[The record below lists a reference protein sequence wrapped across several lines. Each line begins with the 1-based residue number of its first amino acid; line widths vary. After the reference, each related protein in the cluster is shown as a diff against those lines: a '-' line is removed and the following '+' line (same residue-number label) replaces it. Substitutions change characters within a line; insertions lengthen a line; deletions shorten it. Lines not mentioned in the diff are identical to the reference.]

1 MVESSGAAAPRKA
14 GLGSII
20 VAVVVLIILL
30 IILLPN
36 EWTHETAYRA
46 NCAYN
51 LSTIG
56 KAGRTWASI
65 HRQAWP
71 DVYTEQSTHWH
82 EVGNTRTDAWSPVR
96 DDGEPSKAEPG
107 DNGQPIQS
115 NTANLWVLVA
125 EVGLTPRVFVC
136 PKSDA
141 RPDSAV
147 VEYKSVRDFRG
158 EPFCS
163 YSFQNMLG
171 PYTFTETSTAHSST
185 FAVAADASPMRRDF
199 WSGGPGGGVPI
210 GATNRYLAEKPRFV
224 EEYDE
229 DTAPWNRQVKHI
241 RQPWELN
248 SPNHK
253 FKGQN
258 VLYLDG
264 HVEWK
269 EHPYCGVNWDNIWL
283 RRRTDV
289 SVPIDP
295 ANIETLRA
303 YNDEASYNGQSTLD
317 PKSEDDSFLVP

>member
-1 MVESSGAAAPRKA
+1 MVESSGAATPDKA

-20 VAVVVLIILL
+20 AAVVILFILVLIIVSALTF
-30 IILLPN
+30 PN
-36 EWTHETAYRA
+36 NGAGSASCT
-46 NCAYN
+46 NN
-51 LSTIG
+51 LSQIG
-56 KAGRTWASI
+56 KAYRVWASL
-65 HRQAWP
+65 HRQAGP
-71 DVYTEQSTHWH
+71 DVFTDQSTHWH

-125 EVGLTPRVFVC
+125 ESGLTPQVLIC
-136 PKSDA
+136 PLSDG
-141 RPDSAV
+141 RPDSFV
-147 VEYKSVRDFRG
+147 VKHDSVRDFRG
-158 EPFCS
+158 ETFCS
-163 YSFQNMLG
+163 YSFQNVLG
-171 PYTFTETSTAHSST
+171 PYRLMSIEGTNATTL
-185 FAVAADASPMRRDF
+185 AVAADANPMRRDF

-210 GATNRYLAEKPRFV
+210 GVTNRRLAEKPRF
-224 EEYDE
+224 EEDDE
-229 DTAPWNRQVKHI
+229 DTEPWNRQVKHI

-269 EHPYCGVNWDNIWL
+269 EHPYCGPNWDNIWL

>member
-1 MVESSGAAAPRKA
+1 MVESSGAAASRKA

-20 VAVVVLIILL
+20 VAVVALVIVLIMLFPQPDFRL
-30 IILLPN
+30 
-36 EWTHETAYRA
+36 EHAYRA
-46 NCAYN
+46 SCALN
-51 LSTIG
+51 LRQIG
-56 KAGRTWASI
+56 SACRTWADLNQ
-65 HRQAWP
+65 HAWP
-71 DVYTEQSTHWH
+71 DVFTEQSTHWH
-82 EVGNTRTDAWSPVR
+82 EVGNTRTDACTSVR
-96 DDGEPSKAEPG
+96 EDGEPPKAEPG

-115 NTANLWVLVA
+115 NTANFWPLVV
-125 EVGLTPRVFVC
+125 EMGLTPEVFLC
-136 PKSDA
+136 PSSHGW
-141 RPDSAV
+141 PDSAV

-163 YSFQNMLG
+163 YSFQDLLG
-171 PYTFTETSTAHSST
+171 PYSMKKTVSAHSSRY
-185 FAVAADASPMRRDF
+185 AVAADASPMRRDF

-210 GATNRYLAEKPRFV
+210 GVTDRRLTEKPRF
-224 EEYDE
+224 EEDDE
-229 DTAPWNRQVKHI
+229 DTAQWNRQVKNI
-241 RQPWELN
+241 SQPWELN

-289 SVPIDP
+289 TVAINPQNIDT
-295 ANIETLRA
+295 IRA

>member
-20 VAVVVLIILL
+20 VAVVILFILVLILVPALMI
-30 IILLPN
+30 P
-36 EWTHETAYRA
+36 EERA
-46 NCAYN
+46 PRASCANN
-51 LSTIG
+51 LSQIG
-56 KAGRTWASI
+56 KACRTWAFK

-115 NTANLWVLVA
+115 NTANFWPLV
-125 EVGLTPRVFVC
+125 VQMGLTPQVFLC
-136 PKSDA
+136 PSSHGW
-141 RPDSAV
+141 PDSAV

-163 YSFQNMLG
+163 YSFQNLLG
-171 PYTFTETSTAHSST
+171 PYTMTETVSGHSSR
-185 FAVAADASPMRRDF
+185 FAVAADANPLRRDF
-199 WSGGPGGGVPI
+199 RTGPRGLGVPKGI
-210 GATNRYLAEKPRFV
+210 TDRQLTANPWF
-224 EEYDE
+224 EETE
-229 DTAPWNRQVKHI
+229 ETAPWNRRI
-241 RQPWELN
+241 RPVYELN

-289 SVPIDP
+289 SAAIDP
-295 ANIETLRA
+295 ANVETLRA